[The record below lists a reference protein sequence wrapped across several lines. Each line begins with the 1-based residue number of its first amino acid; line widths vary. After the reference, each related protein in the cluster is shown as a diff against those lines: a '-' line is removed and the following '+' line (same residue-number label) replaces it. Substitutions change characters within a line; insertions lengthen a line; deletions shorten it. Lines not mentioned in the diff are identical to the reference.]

1 TCTRE
6 GDAPR
11 CCSFVIW
18 TTTPWTLPANEA
30 ISVNEEFEYALVQA
44 GDRYFVLANALVA
57 AAMTRYGIH
66 HYKIL
71 STVPGKKLEKLFV
84 QHPFLDRQVPILLG
98 EHVTIEAGT
107 GAVHTAP
114 AHGQEDYVIGQRY
127 GLPMVNPVNAKSCF
141 NEDVPQFAGLHVF
154 KANEPII
161 AALKAS
167 GHLLHQA
174 EIQHSYPHCWRHKTP
189 LIFRATPQWFIS
201 MTQKK
206 LRDVALKTIPT
217 VQWIPSWGEQ
227 RITKMIEAR
236 PDWCISRQR
245 TWGIPITLFVH
256 QKTGELHP
264 NTIHIMQQ
272 AANLIEKKGI
282 DAWFDTDSSDFI
294 DDAADYVKVNDVL
307 DVWFDSGVTHAC
319 VLAIRPELY
328 VPADLYLEGSDQ
340 HRGWFQTSLL
350 TSLAIRNRAPFKA
363 VLTHGYVVDGQ
374 GRKMSKSIGNTILPA
389 DVVKKDGADVL
400 RLWALA
406 TDHTGDISVSDEI
419 LKRSGDAYRRIR
431 NTMRFLLSN
440 LFDFDP
446 AKNLVAPDQLVLLDA
461 WMMTRVQALQKNIVD
476 AFNTYQFS
484 FIYQT
489 IHNFC
494 TVELGGFYLDVIKDR
509 QYTSAKN
516 SVARRSAQ
524 TAIYYLCEAMV
535 RWLAPIVTFTADEI
549 WTYMPGKREQSVF
562 LAQWFSDFPIIQK
575 IDFPWEALIKIRT
588 DANKLLEA
596 YRADGRIGS
605 ALDAELVLHVSAD
618 EYDTLKKFENELRFF
633 FIVSDVRVEKN
644 ADAETKIDIIVS
656 THQKCARCWQ
666 RRADVGIDKKHDTI
680 CARCIENVD
689 GEGETRLFA

>member
-1 TCTRE
+1 
-6 GDAPR
+6 
-11 CCSFVIW
+11 
-18 TTTPWTLPANEA
+18 
-30 ISVNEEFEYALVQA
+30 
-44 GDRYFVLANALVA
+44 
-57 AAMTRYGIH
+57 M
-66 HYKIL
+66 
-71 STVPGKKLEKLFV
+71 
-84 QHPFLDRQVPILLG
+84 
-98 EHVTIEAGT
+98 
-107 GAVHTAP
+107 
-114 AHGQEDYVIGQRY
+114 
-127 GLPMVNPVNAKSCF
+127 
-141 NEDVPQFAGLHVF
+141 
-154 KANEPII
+154 
-161 AALKAS
+161 
-167 GHLLHQA
+167 
-174 EIQHSYPHCWRHKTP
+174 
-189 LIFRATPQWFIS
+189 
-201 MTQKK
+201 
-206 LRDVALKTIPT
+206 
-217 VQWIPSWGEQ
+217 
-227 RITKMIEAR
+227 
-236 PDWCISRQR
+236 
-245 TWGIPITLFVH
+245 
-256 QKTGELHP
+256 
-264 NTIHIMQQ
+264 
-272 AANLIEKKGI
+272 
-282 DAWFDTDSSDFI
+282 
-294 DDAADYVKVNDVL
+294 
-307 DVWFDSGVTHAC
+307 
-319 VLAIRPELY
+319 
-328 VPADLYLEGSDQ
+328 PADLYLEGSDQ

-549 WTYMPGKREQSVF
+549 WTYMPVKREQSVF